1 MVTGL
6 FAAVYAGEL
15 APYNNK
21 ANLLAAVE
29 KKIRIN
35 VMHERTGRGI
45 LRGGKNDMH
54 GC

>member
-6 FAAVYAGEL
+6 FVAVYAGEL

-21 ANLLAAVE
+21 ANLLAPVE
-29 KKIRIN
+29 KKKIRIN

-45 LRGGKNDMH
+45 LAGGK
-54 GC
+54 